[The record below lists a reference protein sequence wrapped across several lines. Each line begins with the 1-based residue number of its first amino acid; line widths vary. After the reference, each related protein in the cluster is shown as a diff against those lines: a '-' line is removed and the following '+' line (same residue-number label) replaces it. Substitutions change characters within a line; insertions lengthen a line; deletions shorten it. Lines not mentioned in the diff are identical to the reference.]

1 MSGACHKH
9 NFDGA
14 SSRYKRVLG
23 IVIAIN
29 AVMFVVEMSYG
40 IVGESQALKADA
52 LDFLSDSL
60 TYAMSLWAI
69 GRSVEVRSNVAL
81 IKGVSLFV
89 LAIWILVSTF
99 YYALVTNN
107 PSSPIMSGVALAALA
122 ANSLSVLLLM
132 RYRDGDANV
141 RSVWLC
147 SRNDAIGNVAVL
159 FAAGAVFLTR
169 THWPDLII
177 ALVLAGLF
185 SSSSIQII
193 RQALNERKG
202 IAVEHSGGH

>member
-1 MSGACHKH
+1 MSDHCHSH

-14 SSRYKRVLG
+14 SDQYKRVLG

-29 AVMFVVEMSYG
+29 ALMFVIEMSYG

-69 GRSVEVRSNVAL
+69 GRSEGTRSNVAL
-81 IKGVSLFV
+81 IKGFSLLA

-99 YYALVTNN
+99 YYVLVANS
-107 PSSPIMSGVALAALA
+107 PSSLIMSGVAIAALT
-122 ANSLSVLLLM
+122 ANVISVLLLM
-132 RYRDGDANV
+132 KYRDGDANV

-159 FAAGAVFLTR
+159 FAAAAVALTQ

-177 ALVLAGLF
+177 ALFLAGLF
-185 SSSSIQII
+185 THSSIKII
-193 RQALNERKG
+193 RQALGEKRG
-202 IAVEHSGGH
+202 

>member
-1 MSGACHKH
+1 MSDHCHSH

-14 SSRYKRVLG
+14 SDQYKRVLG

-29 AVMFVVEMSYG
+29 ALMFVIEMSYG

-69 GRSVEVRSNVAL
+69 GRSEGTRSNVAL
-81 IKGVSLFV
+81 IKGFSLLA

-99 YYALVTNN
+99 YYVLVANS
-107 PSSPIMSGVALAALA
+107 PSSLIMSGVAIAALT
-122 ANSLSVLLLM
+122 ANVISVLLLM
-132 RYRDGDANV
+132 KYRDGDANV

-159 FAAGAVFLTR
+159 IAAAAVALTQ
-169 THWPDLII
+169 THWPDLVI
-177 ALVLAGLF
+177 ALFLAGLF
-185 SSSSIQII
+185 THSSIKII
-193 RQALNERKG
+193 RQALGEKRG
-202 IAVEHSGGH
+202 

>member
-1 MSGACHKH
+1 MSDHCHSH

-14 SSRYKRVLG
+14 SDQYKRVLG

-29 AVMFVVEMSYG
+29 ALMFVIEMSYG

-69 GRSVEVRSNVAL
+69 GRSEGTRSNVAL
-81 IKGVSLFV
+81 IKGFSLLA

-99 YYALVTNN
+99 YYVLVANS
-107 PSSPIMSGVALAALA
+107 PSSLIMSGVAIAALT
-122 ANSLSVLLLM
+122 ANVISVLLLM
-132 RYRDGDANV
+132 KYRDGDANV

-159 FAAGAVFLTR
+159 FAAAAVALTQ

-177 ALVLAGLF
+177 ALFLAGLF
-185 SSSSIQII
+185 THSSIKII
-193 RQALNERKG
+193 RQALGEKRG
-202 IAVEHSGGH
+202 I

>member
-1 MSGACHKH
+1 MSEHCHSH

-14 SSRYKRVLG
+14 SVQYRRVLG
-23 IVIAIN
+23 IIIGIN
-29 AVMFVVEMSYG
+29 ALMFVMEMSYG

-69 GRSVEVRSNVAL
+69 GRPVSTRSNVAL
-81 IKGVSLFV
+81 VKGFSLLV
-89 LAIWILVSTF
+89 LAIWIVVSTF
-99 YYALVTNN
+99 YYVLVSNS
-107 PSSPIMSGVALAALA
+107 PSSTIMSGVAIAALA
-122 ANSLSVLLLM
+122 ANLISVLLLM
-132 RYRDGDANV
+132 KYRDGDANI

-159 FAAGAVFLTR
+159 LAAAAVAITQ
-169 THWPDLII
+169 THWPDLVI

-185 SSSSIQII
+185 SQSSIKII
-193 RQALNERKG
+193 RQAWHEKKEAQL
-202 IAVEHSGGH
+202 A